1 MLFEV
6 VCQFACFSN
15 EIFPVFFLHFYC
27 LRSFSHLYI

>member
-15 EIFPVFFLHFYC
+15 EIFFGFFPSYLMFVFF
-27 LRSFSHLYI
+27 